1 MYCHVN
7 FRMEVVHVAP
17 KKEVVSPHWA
27 SMVRPCAVP
36 DEALQEAIG
45 ICAIGEGSRGWILW
59 TLPGNKVLY
68 LMHLVADPKVHTRK
82 ESIGRV
88 VEALP

>member
-1 MYCHVN
+1 
-7 FRMEVVHVAP
+7 MEVVHVAP
-17 KKEVVSPHWA
+17 KKEVASPHWA
-27 SMVRPCAVP
+27 SMVWPCAVP

-59 TLPGNKVLY
+59 AFPGNKVLY
-68 LMHLVADPKVHTRK
+68 LMHLVADLEVHTRK
-82 ESIGRV
+82 EGISRV